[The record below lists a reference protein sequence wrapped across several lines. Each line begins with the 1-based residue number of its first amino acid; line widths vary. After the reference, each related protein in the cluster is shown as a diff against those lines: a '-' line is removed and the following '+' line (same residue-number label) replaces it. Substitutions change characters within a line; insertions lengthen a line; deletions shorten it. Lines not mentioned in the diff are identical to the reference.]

1 MNFRQPFLYVAGLF
15 LLGAGLLPAND
26 LELAGVPAGLPAR
39 TQSALRQKR
48 AALQGEWSDF
58 QRDYAAMVA
67 QYNGALE
74 GSAAAATGQRRKAE
88 LQQQASRTV
97 TAADEFNEHIEK
109 WLQWLDLGRQLAE
122 IPKQLAGLGFTR
134 ANHDFTWYQGQSGQ
148 ARDQMIAQLV
158 SRVGSYATAK
168 AEEAATDHFLEKI
181 RTMSKH
187 DADKLAQK
195 FVDLHMRN
203 HVFQEWLRSFSPKVS
218 RAVLVN
224 GAKEAIDYVK
234 REEAFLKT
242 IESLDKGTVA
252 GRQEAFLTVVSLLVD
267 YPGMKE
273 LKALSAGLYDVG
285 EAWATIY
292 ILDRGIDEL
301 MNSTEI
307 QLANQKRLILHQEKL
322 MTERKKLAATLAGY
336 P

>member
-1 MNFRQPFLYVAGLF
+1 MKPRHIIGLLLMLAGPAGSLIAQMQ
-15 LLGAGLLPAND
+15 LGA
-26 LELAGVPAGLPAR
+26 VPAAMPAGPR
-39 TQSALRQKR
+39 AAYEKKR
-48 AALQGEWSDF
+48 AQIEQAWQEYEAVKTAF
-58 QRDYAAMVA
+58 EA
-67 QYNGALE
+67 QYDGKE
-74 GSAAAATGQRRKAE
+74 GTPAEVAAVNRRKAE
-88 LQQQASRTV
+88 LTSQGNALLDD
-97 TAADEFNEHIEK
+97 ADLFNEH
-109 WLQWLDLGRQLAE
+109 LDAWGQALVIDRQLAQ
-122 IPKQLAGLGFTR
+122 IPQQLAGFGFTH
-134 ANHDFTWYQGQSGQ
+134 ANHDFTWYEGQSGQ

-168 AEEAATDHFLEKI
+168 TEEVLTDHFLESI

-187 DADKLAQK
+187 DANKLAQK
-195 FVDLHMRN
+195 FVDLHLRN
-203 HVFQEWLRSFSPKVS
+203 HEFQTWLRDFSPKVP

-234 REEAFLKT
+234 REEGFFKT

-285 EAWATIY
+285 EAWATII
-292 ILDRGIDEL
+292 ILDRGIEDL
-301 MNSTEI
+301 TASTES
-307 QLANQKRLILHQEKL
+307 QLANQKKLIIHQQDL
-322 MTERKKLAATLAGY
+322 MKKRRELAPLLTGY